1 MIEIIVMALC
11 LALSAFFSGTESAF
25 TSLSPSQIEG
35 LRNQRGR
42 RSQQAVKLAIQPQL
56 VLTTTLIGN
65 NLMNIIISVLASS
78 LTLQQF
84 GNSFLGITTGIL
96 TYLILIFGEVVPK
109 HIAVTHNER
118 WVRWASQAVGI
129 TSLLLRPVF
138 WLVQGTLW
146 FMGISLSKQ
155 EHRSR
160 NINLLHAINVARKS
174 GSVGRQK
181 FRLLHNLLHFDK
193 ENVESIITHRTK
205 LFSLPEEMAVQEALE
220 QMSRRGFSR
229 APLYRGGE
237 KEHIVGI
244 VLLKELLQISQKSE
258 PKRNLPVG
266 QVMYRPI
273 FVPLSRN
280 LDQLFTQLSRAHQ
293 RMAIVLDDFG
303 GVAGVVTL
311 EDIFEK
317 IFGELYDE
325 NEQMEEYITPVGHH
339 AFRIRASIPIA
350 LLNEQLSLNLPQGR
364 GMKTL
369 SGYIIHQYSGVP
381 ERGTTID
388 TPYGSLKVLQARE
401 GRIDEV
407 QFRRYH
413 PTPVTK

>member
-1 MIEIIVMALC
+1 MIEIVAMVLC

-35 LRNQRGR
+35 LRSQSGR
-42 RSQQAVKLAIQPQL
+42 RSRQAVKLATQSQL

-84 GNSFLGITTGIL
+84 GNRFLGITTGIL

-118 WVRWASQAVGI
+118 WVRWASQPVSVTA
-129 TSLLLRPVF
+129 LLLRPAF
-138 WLVQGTLW
+138 WVVQGTLW
-146 FMGISLSKQ
+146 FMGISLN
-155 EHRSR
+155 ERERRSR

-174 GSVGRQK
+174 GAVGRQK
-181 FRLLHNLLHFDK
+181 FRLLRNLLQFDK
-193 ENVESIITHRTK
+193 ERVESIITHRTK
-205 LFSLPEEMAVQEALE
+205 LFSLPEEMRVQEALE

-237 KEHIVGI
+237 REHIVGI
-244 VLLKELLQISQKSE
+244 VLLKELLQLSLKSE
-258 PKRNLPVG
+258 DNRILPLE

-273 FVPLSRN
+273 FVPLSRS
-280 LDQLFTQLSRAHQ
+280 LDRLFTQLSRAHQ

-339 AFRIRASIPIA
+339 SFRIRASIPIA
-350 LLNEQLSLNLPQGR
+350 LLNEQLSLNLPEGR

-369 SGYIIHQYSGVP
+369 SGYIIHQYSSVP
-381 ERGTTID
+381 ERGATID
-388 TPYGSLKVLQARE
+388 TPYGSLEVLLARE

-407 QFRRYH
+407 RFRRRY
-413 PTPVTK
+413 PSVAK